1 MSVNKLFAALAAL
14 AFVATQATA
23 QDEKGYIFATIPAA
37 QQVSGDLLAQAK
49 ALLPNMA
56 QGSELVIRD
65 EETDAKGV
73 RHIAVNQYISGVKQD
88 EALLRLHVRDGK
100 LIALNGQVTTGD
112 SHNQVNA
119 RKAKHSAVLTAADA
133 MRKAGVDGDADRAT
147 LVDVMIK
154 GKMRTVYK
162 KQTGINI
169 CYIDAYTG
177 ELLQKESALR
187 NAVDDEG
194 EGKDVTGKAGTF
206 YLGEQDM
213 TSVQLDNGKYVLHDN
228 GRKIYTYDASKYVL
242 TVDSLDLN
250 ESRNFEVFYKYCQ
263 DFTNYSNDWL
273 DIPYTI
279 GNMGFNVISVGA
291 NFWDKVYVKI
301 YQPTPADENVK
312 CVPLTMTKK
321 EIPGPDGEGAF
332 GMRLVNADI
341 AFNEPLLLA
350 LNKPYWAAI
359 MYESYGTTSVQ
370 GIFELK
376 TLADNNDIS
385 TDSEVATVIQKNT
398 IVGCQPALD
407 AHWGLQKIY
416 DFYKT
421 ELNRDSYDNKGGAIR
436 AYFNISD
443 QMLGPDMH
451 ANACALHLEN
461 GEGVMCYGSG
471 YPDRKPCVTIDLA
484 GHEFTHLVAKDL
496 RNRNE
501 SGALDEGF
509 ADIMGVTIKS
519 YVTGEECWSWAKG
532 MSFYSAEAAIRNLD
546 DPHQDEHPNYYLT
559 DEYYKNL
566 AEGEKPDG
574 NNDNGGV
581 HVNSSIVSHW
591 YYLLCKGEKGV
602 TAIDKMDALKIAYYT
617 LIGYQFP
624 NMTYPY
630 ARKSSVL
637 EASILFGED
646 SQQVKSVKAA
656 WDAVGV
662 FADGDPTGIG
672 TPSVAN
678 SSKRTSS
685 KYNVQGVKVSD
696 DYRGIVV
703 SDGAARLQK

>member
-1 MSVNKLFAALAAL
+1 MTIKKLFAAFAAFAL
-14 AFVATQATA
+14 FATQASA
-23 QDEKGYIFATIPAA
+23 QDEKGYIFKTIPAA
-37 QQVSGDLLAQAK
+37 EQVSGDLLAQAK
-49 ALLPNMA
+49 ALLPNMT
-56 QGSELVIRD
+56 QGSELKIRD

-73 RHIAVNQYISGVKQD
+73 RHIAVNQYIGGIKQG
-88 EALLRLHVRDGK
+88 EALLRLHVKDDK
-100 LIALNGQVTTGD
+100 LIAISGQVTTTSSTSSKSKGLN
-112 SHNQVNA
+112 SQKTVPNA
-119 RKAKHSAVLTAADA
+119 EL
-133 MRKAGVDGDADRAT
+133 M
-147 LVDVMIK
+147 DVEIK

-162 KQTGINI
+162 KQTGIYI
-169 CYIDAYTG
+169 YYIDAYTG

-187 NAVDDEG
+187 NAVAEESKG
-194 EGKDVTGKAGTF
+194 TDVTGKAGTF
-206 YLGEQDM
+206 YLGERDM
-213 TSVQLDNGKYVLHDN
+213 TSVQLDNGTYVLHDN
-228 GRKIYTYDASKYVL
+228 GRKIYTYNASKYVL

-250 ESRNFEVFYKYCQ
+250 ESENFEVFYKYCQ
-263 DFTNYSNDWL
+263 DFTNYSKDWL
-273 DIPYTI
+273 GIPYTI

-291 NFWDKVYVKI
+291 NLWDKAYVKI
-301 YQPTPADENVK
+301 YQPTPAEENVM
-312 CVPLTMTKK
+312 CIPLTMTKK

-332 GMRLVNADI
+332 GMRLVKADLS
-341 AFNEPLLLA
+341 FNEPVILDFD
-350 LNKPYWAAI
+350 KSYWAAI
-359 MYESYGTTSVQ
+359 MYESYGNTSVQ
-370 GIFELK
+370 GIFEMK

-443 QMLGPDMH
+443 QMLGPEMH
-451 ANACALHLEN
+451 ANASALLLEN

-509 ADIMGVTIKS
+509 ADIMGVTIKN

-532 MSFYSAEAAIRNLD
+532 MSFYSSEAAIRNLE
-546 DPHQDEHPNYYLT
+546 DPHQDEHPDHYLT
-559 DEYYKNL
+559 DEYYKKL
-566 AEGEKPDG
+566 AEGEEPDG

-581 HVNSSIVSHW
+581 HTNSSIVSHW

-602 TAIDKMDALKIAYYT
+602 TAINMMDALKIAYYT

-630 ARKSSVL
+630 ARKASVL
-637 EASILFGED
+637 EAAILFGED

-662 FADGDPTGIG
+662 FADAEGDPTGIDA
-672 TPSVAN
+672 PSVN
-678 SSKRTSS
+678 GSSKRASS
-685 KYNVQGVKVSD
+685 KYNLQGVKVND
-696 DYRGIVV
+696 DYRGITI